1 MKENFDDLVYTKNE
15 FGETWKKVTDKD
27 LIEKVKSCFEGF
39 EKNRFRA
46 DSFSEVIKDEM
57 GKTIPNEY
65 QDTHYIIEISAGKN
79 GPGDWIEYLADMI
92 SIFNNLKKYFNKVYL
107 IDWKNDCADDVS
119 YARVAVGNEIND

>member
-1 MKENFDDLVYTKNE
+1 MKKDFDDLVYTKNE
-15 FGETWKKVTDKD
+15 FGETWKKVNDED

-39 EKNRFRA
+39 EENKFRA

-57 GKTIPNEY
+57 GETIPNEY

-92 SIFNNLKKYFNKVYL
+92 SIMNKLKKFFDEVYL

-119 YARVAVGNEIND
+119 YARVAVGNEIEK